1 MSRMFIE
8 MYVDIA
14 FFMFPFFE
22 PVILLVEARR
32 ARSARAIHVGSL
44 RPAIV
49 LYNETH
55 PLGDDIGC
63 IHSADLA
70 RNPDMLIIMGTSLR
84 VSGVKQLV
92 KDFAKAVHSKKPCNV
107 IFINKTPPA
116 SDWSGVID
124 YHICGETD
132 VWTTKV
138 INDWKKMKPAEWEVQ
153 QTLLAGDGDKSMNNG
168 LKVVK
173 SIAAPVK
180 GRKTTQVI
188 ENVAP
193 NSDHEA
199 SVNNNC
205 IPNPPLS
212 PGKRR
217 LKSTHY
223 DSVESSP
230 SKRKTVSDQQHM
242 MPNAERKLLFAE
254 TTNHPA
260 SRRPET
266 DLFKSDTSIC
276 DLSMQDVSQSSRKA
290 NDSQSSKMDISICD
304 LSMRDVET
312 ITPQIPQKRQSKKA
326 ASKIQGNRTKAK
338 QPTQKKPFVDLVS
351 R

>member
-1 MSRMFIE
+1 MFIE
-8 MYVDIA
+8 MYVHMI
-14 FFMFPFFE
+14 FYVCLFE
-22 PVILLVEARR
+22 PLICLAEARI
-32 ARSARAIHVGSL
+32 ARSARAIRVGSL

-49 LYNETH
+49 LYDETH

-70 RNPDMLIIMGTSLR
+70 RKPDLLIIMGTSLKVHGLR
-84 VSGVKQLV
+84 KLV
-92 KDFAKAVHSKKPCNV
+92 KDFAKTVHSSSSSRKPCNV
-107 IFINKTPPA
+107 IFINKTPPSSEW
-116 SDWSGVID
+116 SDIID

-138 INDWKKMKPAEWEVQ
+138 INDWKKMKPADWEVQ
-153 QTLLAGDGDKSMNNG
+153 QTLLAGDGDKSMNSG

-173 SIAAPVK
+173 SVAMPAK
-180 GRKTTQVI
+180 GRKTAEVI

-193 NSDHEA
+193 NPEQEGSLN
-199 SVNNNC
+199 SC

-217 LKSTHY
+217 LKSSHY
-223 DSVESSP
+223 DDVESSP
-230 SKRKTVSDQQHM
+230 SKRKTVSDQQHI

-254 TTNHPA
+254 TTNQPT
-260 SRRPET
+260 SRRTEA
-266 DLFKSDTSIC
+266 DVFKSDTSIC
-276 DLSMQDVSQSSRKA
+276 DLSMREMSKKV

-312 ITPQIPQKRQSKKA
+312 IVPQIPQKRRSKKA
-326 ASKIQGNRTKAK
+326 APKVQGSRTKTK
-338 QPTQKKPFVDLVS
+338 QPTQKPFVDLVS
-351 R
+351 Q